1 MTFKDRR
8 DAGRVLAGLLQKY
21 ANQPDVVVLALPR
34 GGVPV
39 GFEIARLLNLPLDVF
54 VVRKLG
60 VPGHE
65 ELAMG
70 AVATGGVRYLNEDVL
85 DAFHIDPET
94 IDRVRAIEEKEIERR
109 ERVYRDDRP
118 PLLVQGRTI
127 ILVDDGLATG
137 STMRAA
143 IEALRQRRAA
153 RIVVAVPAGAVE
165 VCKEL
170 AARADEAICAT
181 MPESFHAVSQA
192 YAEFTQ
198 TTDQEV
204 RELLSGSG
212 DSTSV
217 SIPANGDGEKLQG
230 DLVVPPDSIGIVIFS
245 HGSGSSRHSPR
256 NKFVAG
262 VLNHHRISTLLL
274 DLLTPDEEERD
285 SRTLE
290 YRFDIGLLAKRLVNA
305 TDWLMQDRFLA
316 MLPVGYF
323 GSSTGAAAALVAA
336 AERPQMIQAIVSR
349 GGRPDLAG
357 SALRRVAA
365 PTLCIVGERDPTVL
379 QVNREAAR
387 KMPAQVDIRI
397 VPGATHLFEEPG
409 ALDDVA
415 AMASE
420 WFVSKLVR
428 RAA

>member
-1 MTFKDRR
+1 
-8 DAGRVLAGLLQKY
+8 
-21 ANQPDVVVLALPR
+21 
-34 GGVPV
+34 
-39 GFEIARLLNLPLDVF
+39 
-54 VVRKLG
+54 
-60 VPGHE
+60 
-65 ELAMG
+65 MG
-70 AVATGGVRYLNEDVL
+70 AVATGGIRYLNEDVL
-85 DAFHIDPET
+85 DAFHIDVAT

-109 ERVYRDDRP
+109 ERIYRDKRS

-170 AARADEAICAT
+170 AERADEAICAT

-192 YAEFTQ
+192 YEEFTQ

-212 DSTSV
+212 ESTPV
-217 SIPANGDGEKLQG
+217 SIPAEADAIQG
-230 DLVVPPDSIGIVIFS
+230 DLTIAPDSIGTVIFS

-262 VLNHHRISTLLL
+262 VLNRHRISTLLL
-274 DLLTPDEEERD
+274 DLLTPDEDERD
-285 SRTLE
+285 ARTLE
-290 YRFDIGLLAKRLVNA
+290 YRFDIGLLARRLVNA
-305 TDWLMQDRFLA
+305 TDWMMQDQFLSA
-316 MLPVGYF
+316 LPAGYF

-336 AERPQMIQAIVSR
+336 ADRPQVIQAIVSR

-357 SALRRVAA
+357 SALRRVVA

-379 QVNREAAR
+379 QVNRDAAR
-387 KMPAQVDIRI
+387 KMPGPVDIRI

-409 ALDDVA
+409 ALDEVA
-415 AMASE
+415 SMASE
-420 WFVSKLVR
+420 WFVTKLVR

>member
-39 GFEIARLLNLPLDVF
+39 GYEIARLLNLPLDVF

-70 AVATGGVRYLNEDVL
+70 AVATGGVRYLNEGIL
-85 DAFHIDPET
+85 DAFHIDAAT
-94 IDRVRAIEEKEIERR
+94 IDEVRAIEEKEIERR
-109 ERVYRDDRP
+109 ERVYRDNRP

-143 IEALRQRRAA
+143 IEALRQRGAS
-153 RIVVAVPAGAVE
+153 RIVVAVPAGAIE

-170 AARADEAICAT
+170 AERADEAICAT

-204 RELLSGSG
+204 RELLSGSRH
-212 DSTSV
+212 STPV
-217 SIPANGDGEKLQG
+217 SIPANGETIQG
-230 DLVVPPDSIGIVIFS
+230 DLAIAPDSIGIVIFS

-256 NKFVAG
+256 NKFVAD

-274 DLLTPDEEERD
+274 DLLTPDEEDRD

-305 TDWLMQDRFLA
+305 TDWLMQDGFLST
-316 MLPVGYF
+316 LPAGYF

-336 AERPQMIQAIVSR
+336 AERPQIQAIVSR

-387 KMPAQVDIRI
+387 KMPGQVDIRI

-409 ALDDVA
+409 ALDEVA